1 MVVLK
6 KVLVPI
12 AVGTEPMEA
21 VIVIDVLRRAGADV
35 TVASVTSQLCVD
47 AARGVTIVADALI
60 SACVDTVFDLIS
72 IPGGMLGTVN
82 LRTNMTLW
90 RMLRDHVEEGRI
102 YGALSEA
109 PAFLLGKWGFL
120 WNLKAT
126 CAPSSMGTLSSY
138 AIAVDSRLQLDGK
151 AVTSQGLG
159 TTMEYA
165 LALVEQLFGTEKA
178 DELSGLRLMMPF
190 EPNNTFFH
198 TWPPN
203 LFQRTCAGSTRRP
216 KVLLSIVDGLEEME
230 AVMIIDVLRRA
241 KAEVVVAS
249 AGDKLEVMASRKV
262 RLVADMLHSDAVEQS
277 YDLIMW
283 LGGLGFA
290 RARAVED
297 SDDEA
302 LVLEPHELLKE
313 SPFTGICETPSSM
326 MVAGKVIISRGL
338 GTTLLFSLTIVDLLL
353 GREKALEIAKLM
365 LVENFHS
372 TSASDLA

>member
-1 MVVLK
+1 MVLK
-6 KVLVPI
+6 KVLVPV

-178 DELSGLRLMMPF
+178 DELSGLRLMPF

-198 TWPPN
+198 TWPQN
-203 LFQRTCAGSTRRP
+203 LFQRTCGTRRP

-249 AGDKLEVMASRKV
+249 AADKREVMASRKV

-283 LGGLGFA
+283 LGVLGFA

-302 LVLEPHELLKE
+302 LPHELLKV
-313 SPFTGICETPSSM
+313 SPFTGLCETPSSV

-365 LVENFHS
+365 LVENFH
-372 TSASDLA
+372 